1 MNDRVGKREAL
12 INEVWYGESFAF
24 VVLLPFTAV
33 FAVAAAIR
41 RFLYRQNILRSHKI
55 PVPVVVVGNIAVG
68 GAGKTPITLWLVD
81 VFKSKGKN
89 PAIISR
95 GYGGKQMSSTILV
108 TADSDPGLVGDEP
121 VLLARRSGCP
131 VFVDPNRVNA
141 ALSAVHAGADIII
154 SDDGLQHYR
163 LQRDVEIAVV
173 DGARG
178 FGNGHLLPAGPLRE
192 PVSRLD
198 SVDRILIQNG
208 KVEFR
213 SGLPGEKTSCFTL
226 AGVKLRRVNEE
237 KTIALSQLSGQSVH
251 AVAGIANP
259 LRFFEYLERHGINV
273 IRHPMPDHARLSA
286 ASVTFDDDLAVVV
299 TEKDAVKC
307 NNIAHERLWYLPVD
321 VAFDDGQDMRWIE
334 ALHAKLQASDL
345 REST

>member
-1 MNDRVGKREAL
+1 MSDKGGKREAL
-12 INEVWYGESFAF
+12 VNKIWYGESLAYA
-24 VVLLPFTAV
+24 VLLPFTAI
-33 FAVAAAIR
+33 FAAVAAVR
-41 RFLYRQNILRSHKI
+41 RFLYRQGILRSHKI

-68 GAGKTPITLWLVD
+68 GAGKTPITLWLAD
-81 VFKSKGKN
+81 IFKSRGKN

-95 GYGGKQMSSTILV
+95 GYGGKERSSTILV
-108 TADSDPGLVGDEP
+108 TGDSDPGLVGDEP

-131 VFVDPNRVNA
+131 VFVDPNRVSA
-141 ALSAVHAGADIII
+141 ALSAVHAGADVII

-163 LQRDVEIAVV
+163 LQRDIEIAVV

-192 PVSRLD
+192 PISRLD
-198 SVDRILIQNG
+198 SVDRILVQNG
-208 KVEFR
+208 KVDFR

-226 AGVKLRRVNEE
+226 AGAELRRVNEE
-237 KTIALSQLSGQSVH
+237 KIIALSQLSGQSVH

-286 ASVTFDDDLAVVV
+286 ASVTFDDDLAVIV

-307 NNIAHERLWYLPVD
+307 KEFAHDHLWYLPVD
-321 VAFDDGQDMRWIE
+321 VIFEGEEDMQWIE
-334 ALHAKLQASDL
+334 ALHAKLQASDS
-345 REST
+345 REIT